1 MTQVIW
7 TDPALDDLER
17 IKRYIAQFNLYAA
30 HDMAERILEAGDSLM
45 TFPYRGRAV
54 PNTNLRETTI
64 ARPYIIRYRIERDR
78 VYILRVR
85 HSARRR

>member
-17 IKRYIAQFNLYAA
+17 
-30 HDMAERILEAGDSLM
+30 
-45 TFPYRGRAV
+45 
-54 PNTNLRETTI
+54 I